1 MRLADLVPQVPGALL
16 KGSPDSQITS
26 VSYDSR
32 LVGAGS
38 IFVAVPGFKSDGHDY
53 LSQAVAAGASA
64 IAVQA
69 DLEAKWRP
77 VVSANKVGALIV
89 PDSRKALAQIS
100 AVLFG
105 RPAGRLRTVGVTG
118 TDGKT
123 SLSHLLAHLFTA
135 AGQKAGLI
143 STAECRIGD
152 SLLSDTGRFT
162 TPEAPDV
169 QRMLSEMVVAG
180 CRWAVIE
187 ATSHGLALH
196 RVDECEFDIAAVTNL
211 SQDHIDFHGSV
222 EAYMAAKGRLFQML
236 NTSVSK
242 GLEKTAII
250 NLDDPSFHYFQ
261 SLTNAKTISYGLST
275 EADITARLL
284 SETGWA
290 SRFLLRLDGQEREV
304 TMRKPGESTVS
315 NGLAAAATAQVA
327 GISFEAITSALESW
341 PGAPGRMELVNEG
354 QPFTVVV
361 DFAHAPDSLKRVLQ
375 LLRQRSP
382 GRIICLFGCIGERDK
397 DRRFR
402 MGLVAAESAD
412 YTIVTDDNP
421 YSEDRHAIIAE
432 IAAGLRSGG
441 RREGHDFALIPDRR
455 EAIAQALAMAVDG
468 DAVLLA
474 GKGHEREIHLPDSV
488 YECHDPSVAREVLSE
503 LGHSS

>member
-1 MRLADLVPQVPGALL
+1 MRLADLVPEVGSALL
-16 KGSPDSQITS
+16 QGPADSVITA

-32 LVGAGS
+32 SVSGGS
-38 IFVAVPGFKSDGHDY
+38 IFVAVPGFKVDGHDY
-53 LSQAVAAGASA
+53 LSEAVAAGASA
-64 IAVQA
+64 IVVQA
-69 DLEAKWRP
+69 DLEAKCRS
-77 VVSANKVGALIV
+77 VLSANKVGALIV
-89 PDSRKALAQIS
+89 PDSRTALAQIS

-105 RPAGRLRTVGVTG
+105 RPARRLWTVGVTG

-123 SLSHLLAHLFTA
+123 SLCHLVAHLFTA
-135 AGQKAGLI
+135 AGQNAGLI

-152 SLLSDTGRFT
+152 SLLSDAGRFT
-162 TPEAPDV
+162 TPEAPEV

-211 SQDHIDFHGSV
+211 SRDHLDFHGSV

-236 NTSVSK
+236 NTSVSE
-242 GLEKTAII
+242 GLEKAAII
-250 NLDDPSFHYFQ
+250 NLDDPSFGYFR
-261 SLTNAKTISYGLST
+261 SLTNARTVSYGLSS
-275 EADITARLL
+275 EADVTAKLL
-284 SETGWA
+284 SEEGWA
-290 SRFLLRLDGQEREV
+290 SRFLLRLDGQEGEV
-304 TMRKPGESTVS
+304 IMRKPGESAVY
-315 NGLAAAATAQVA
+315 NGLAAAAIAHVA
-327 GISFEAITSALESW
+327 GVSFDAIASGLESW
-341 PGAPGRMELVNEG
+341 PGAPGRMEPVDAG
-354 QPFTVVV
+354 QPFTVMV
-361 DFAHAPDSLKRVLQ
+361 DFAHAPDSLKRVLR
-375 LLRQRSP
+375 LLRERSP
-382 GRIICLFGCIGERDK
+382 GRIICLFGCIGERDR

-421 YSEDRHAIIAE
+421 YSEDRHVIIEA
-432 IAAGLRSGG
+432 IAAGLRTGG

-474 GKGHEREIHLPDSV
+474 GKGHEREVHLPESV
-488 YECHDPSVAREVLSE
+488 YACHDPSVARQVLRK
-503 LGHSS
+503 LGSSD